1 MSLKIKNHLSL
12 GIVAM
17 LAGLSL
23 GHGAHAA
30 AGPHILRVP
39 GQMPA
44 SRTDEASLWT
54 IMDGAE
60 QVAKAS
66 PDRIKD
72 PALTGYV
79 QSLTCR
85 LAPEYC
91 KELRVYV
98 LQRPAFNASAAANG
112 YIELWSGLLLR
123 ADSEDE
129 LGFVLG
135 HEITHYAENHAIET
149 QRAAK
154 LRSNVKFA
162 LSLAVNWTGQAVAA
176 NAGSVQA
183 ANDSV
188 HTASAIK
195 ELLYLGNIAAYLQYS
210 RVNETEADQAGLERA
225 RLAGFDPRAAA
236 GVWRKLIDEN
246 QASDFPSRRSEPVG
260 SSIFSTH
267 PINSARM
274 LALTQAAQGADIT
287 TPDQT
292 QERRRAYRRQIR
304 PFLSAWLAD
313 DLRRRDYGQT
323 LLVIERLSSLGEDLG
338 VLNFYRGETLR
349 QRRSDGDLAKAR
361 AAYQAAILSNDA
373 PSIAWRNLG
382 DLALR
387 EGNIGMAQSAYL
399 AYLARAPNAQDRWI
413 IDAAIKAMNT
423 AAGR

>member
-1 MSLKIKNHLSL
+1 MSFKTKNHLSL

-30 AGPHILRVP
+30 AGPHTLRLP
-39 GQMPA
+39 GQLPA

-72 PALTGYV
+72 PGLNGYV

-98 LQRPAFNASAAANG
+98 MQRAAYNASAAANG

-149 QRAAK
+149 QRTVK

-162 LSLAVNWTGQAVAA
+162 LSLAVNWTGQSVAA

-188 HTASAIK
+188 HAASAIN

-210 RVNETEADQAGLERA
+210 RANETEADQAGLERA
-225 RLAGFDPRAAA
+225 RLAGLDPRSAAK
-236 GVWRKLIDEN
+236 VWRNLIEEN
-246 QASDFPSRRSEPVG
+246 QASDFPARRRESVG

-274 LALTQAAQGADIT
+274 LVLTQAAQAADAIT
-287 TPDQT
+287 PEQA

-323 LLVIERLSSLGEDLG
+323 LLVIDRLSSLGEDLG
-338 VLNFYRGETLR
+338 VLNFYRGEALR
-349 QRRSDGDLAKAR
+349 QRRAEGDLAKAR
-361 AAYQAAILSNDA
+361 TAYQAATLYGDA

-387 EGNIGMAQSAYL
+387 DGETSTAHSAYQT
-399 AYLARAPNAQDRWI
+399 YLSRAPTAQDRWI
-413 IDAAIKAMNT
+413 IDAAVKAM
-423 AAGR
+423 AATVGR

>member
-1 MSLKIKNHLSL
+1 MTFKIKTRLGLGLVSALAVLSL
-12 GIVAM
+12 A
-17 LAGLSL
+17 
-23 GHGAHAA
+23 HGTHAA
-30 AGPHILRVP
+30 DKLPAQRLP

-44 SRTDEASLWT
+44 ARTDEASLWT

-60 QVAKAS
+60 QVAKTA

-72 PALTGYV
+72 PVFNAYV
-79 QSLTCR
+79 KSLTCR

-91 KELRVYV
+91 DELRVYV
-98 LQRPAFNASAAANG
+98 MQRPAFNASAAANG

-149 QRAAK
+149 QRAVK
-154 LRSNVKFA
+154 LRTNVKFA

-176 NAGSVQA
+176 NAGSIQA

-188 HTASAIK
+188 HAAKAIN

-210 RVNETEADQAGLERA
+210 RANETEADQAGLARA
-225 RLAGFDPRAAA
+225 SLAGFDPRAAA
-236 GVWRKLIDEN
+236 TVWRKLIEDN
-246 QASDFPSRRSEPVG
+246 QASDFPARRRESVA

-267 PINSARM
+267 PINSTRM
-274 LALTQAAQGADIT
+274 LALAQAAQGAGT
-287 TPDQT
+287 VTPEQV
-292 QERRRAYRRQIR
+292 QERRRAYRSQIR

-323 LLVIERLSSLGEDLG
+323 LLVIDRLSSLGEDLG
-338 VLNFYRGETLR
+338 VLNFYRGEALR
-349 QRRSDGDLAKAR
+349 QRRSDGDLAGAR
-361 AAYQAAILSNDA
+361 AAYQAATLYGDA
-373 PSIAWRNLG
+373 PSQAWRNLG

-387 EGNIGMAQSAYL
+387 DGETGLAQSAYL
-399 AYLARAPNAQDRWI
+399 TYLDRTPTAQDRWI
-413 IDAAIKAMNT
+413 IEAAVKTLNI

>member
-1 MSLKIKNHLSL
+1 MRLNSKNRFAVRL
-12 GIVAM
+12 VAV

-23 GHGAHAA
+23 AHNAHAG
-30 AGPHILRVP
+30 AGPHALRLP
-39 GQMPA
+39 GQAPD
-44 SRTDEASLWT
+44 SRTDEAGLWT

-66 PDRIKD
+66 PDRIRA
-72 PALTGYV
+72 PGLNAYV

-91 KELRVYV
+91 AELRVYV
-98 LQRPAFNASAAANG
+98 MQRPAYNASAAANG

-123 ADSEDE
+123 ADSDDE

-149 QRAAK
+149 QRAVK
-154 LRSNVKFA
+154 LRNNVKFA

-176 NAGSVQA
+176 NASSVQA

-188 HTASAIK
+188 HAASAIN

-210 RVNETEADQAGLERA
+210 RANETEADQAGLERA
-225 RLAGFDPRAAA
+225 RLAGLDPRSAAK
-236 GVWRKLIDEN
+236 VWRKLIDEN

-274 LALTQAAQGADIT
+274 LALTQAAQGADVT
-287 TPDQT
+287 TPEQM

-338 VLNFYRGETLR
+338 MLNFYRGETLR

-361 AAYQAAILSNDA
+361 AAYQAAILYDDA

-387 EGNIGMAQSAYL
+387 NGETGTALSAYL

-413 IDAAIKAMNT
+413 IDAAIKTMNT

>member
-1 MSLKIKNHLSL
+1 MTFKIKTRFGLGFVSALAVLSL
-12 GIVAM
+12 A
-17 LAGLSL
+17 
-23 GHGAHAA
+23 HGTQAA
-30 AGPHILRVP
+30 DKLPAQRLP

-44 SRTDEASLWT
+44 ARTDEASLWT

-60 QVAKAS
+60 QVAKTA

-72 PALTGYV
+72 PVFNAYV
-79 QSLTCR
+79 KSLTCR

-91 KELRVYV
+91 DELRVYV
-98 LQRPAFNASAAANG
+98 MQRPAFNASAAANG

-149 QRAAK
+149 QRAVK
-154 LRSNVKFA
+154 LRTNVKFA

-176 NAGSVQA
+176 NAGSIQA

-188 HTASAIK
+188 HAANAIN

-210 RVNETEADQAGLERA
+210 RANETQADKAGLARA
-225 RLAGFDPRAAA
+225 SLAGFDPRAAA
-236 GVWRKLIDEN
+236 AVWRKLIEDN
-246 QASDFPSRRSEPVG
+246 QASDFPARRRERVG

-274 LALTQAAQGADIT
+274 LALAQAAQGAGTIT
-287 TPDQT
+287 PEQD
-292 QERRRAYRRQIR
+292 QERRRAYRSQIR

-323 LLVIERLSSLGEDLG
+323 LLVIDRLSSLGEDLG
-338 VLNFYRGETLR
+338 VLNFYRGEALR
-349 QRRSDGDLAKAR
+349 QRRSDGDLAGAR
-361 AAYQAAILSNDA
+361 AAYQAATLYSDA
-373 PSIAWRNLG
+373 PSQAWRNLG
-382 DLALR
+382 DLALQD
-387 EGNIGMAQSAYL
+387 GATGIAQSAYL
-399 AYLARAPNAQDRWI
+399 TYLARSPNAQDRWI
-413 IDAAIKAMNT
+413 IEAAVKTLNIAV
-423 AAGR
+423 GR